1 MSGRHVSVGK
11 LLLTTDG
18 CEWRIFFSPG
28 GNLKFQLQQS
38 LVFSSLWGESTEKRL
53 PVSVAASVSANSSL
67 KGAKLWSLLENATR
81 SGSQRGEH
89 DRGRLRN
96 PQETLLNSAAPRRP
110 AHISINPLTLSRY
123 SVSWLQ
129 PDEEK
134 GAAFLFNDHC
144 RAGSNRA
151 GTLVLLRLSASCLFF
166 QWKPKIFS
174 KSVSHEWKYGD
185 WLTRDSGA
193 VHILLPTL
201 LFYFV
206 FIGIFWNLA
215 TKVEKS

>member
-1 MSGRHVSVGK
+1 MFQSGSSSSQ
-11 LLLTTDG
+11 LTDVTDG
-18 CEWRIFFSPG
+18 SSCFSPG

-38 LVFSSLWGESTEKRL
+38 CVFLSLWGESAEKRL
-53 PVSVAASVSANSSL
+53 PVSAAASVSANFSL

-129 PDEEK
+129 PDEET
-134 GAAFLFNDHC
+134 GAAFLFNNHC

-151 GTLVLLRLSASCLFF
+151 GTLVLLHLTASCLFF
-166 QWKPKIFS
+166 
-174 KSVSHEWKYGD
+174 
-185 WLTRDSGA
+185 
-193 VHILLPTL
+193 
-201 LFYFV
+201 
-206 FIGIFWNLA
+206 
-215 TKVEKS
+215 